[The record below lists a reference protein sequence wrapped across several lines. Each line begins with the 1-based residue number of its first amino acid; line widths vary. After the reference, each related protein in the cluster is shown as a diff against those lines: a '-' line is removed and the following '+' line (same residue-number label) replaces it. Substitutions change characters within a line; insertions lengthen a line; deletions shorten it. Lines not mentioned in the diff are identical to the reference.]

1 MQTFFDNSTSIRAHS
16 GTNAKCK
23 LRFILRRQ
31 RAELDGETCCSRV
44 ATGAKLDPFAPLAEI
59 SNSKT
64 ELESLRHKDLR
75 ARSQKP
81 LAQNPPNR
89 EV

>member
-1 MQTFFDNSTSIRAHS
+1 M
-16 GTNAKCK
+16 
-23 LRFILRRQ
+23 RFILHRQ
-31 RAELDGETCCSRV
+31 SAELDGETCRSRV
-44 ATGAKLDPFAPLAEI
+44 ATGAKLDPFALLAEI

-64 ELESLRHKDLR
+64 EFEPLRSNDLR